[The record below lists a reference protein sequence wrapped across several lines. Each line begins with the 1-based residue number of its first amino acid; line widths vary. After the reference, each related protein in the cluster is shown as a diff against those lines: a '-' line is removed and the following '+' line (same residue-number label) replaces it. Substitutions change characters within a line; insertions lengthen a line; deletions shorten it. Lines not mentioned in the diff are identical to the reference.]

1 MPEVIHGNI
10 EKWFRNQSK
19 NRIGREY
26 INETFVA
33 RTTALVVV
41 DMQNYFMKAGFLA
54 ACPSAIEIVPEIN
67 SLANRLRAKGGKVV
81 WIQTT
86 AAPAATKGWSVY
98 KKFYSEE
105 NWERRNIELSES
117 HEGYQ
122 IWPELILEKQD
133 IYVKKTR
140 FSAFIEGSSD
150 INQQLRLHDIDNVL
164 ISGVATNV
172 CCEATARD
180 AMMLNYNTTMISD
193 ALAAMTPEAHE
204 SSLRAIYGLFTDV
217 QTVSEV
223 IEKLI

>member
-1 MPEVIHGNI
+1 MSEVIRENVA
-10 EKWFRNQSK
+10 KWFRNQSK
-19 NRIGREY
+19 IRIGREY

-41 DMQNYFMKAGFLA
+41 DMQNYFMKTGFLA
-54 ACPSAIEIVPEIN
+54 ACPSAIKIVPEIN
-67 SLANRLRAKGGKVV
+67 NLANSLRAKDGKVV

-86 AAPAATKGWSVY
+86 AAPDATEGWSVY
-98 KKFYSEE
+98 KKFYSKE

-122 IWPELILEKQD
+122 IWPELILKEED

-150 INQQLRLHDIDNVL
+150 INKQLRLHDIDSVL
-164 ISGVATNV
+164 IAGVATNV

-180 AMMLNYNTTMISD
+180 AMMLNYNTTMVSD
-193 ALAAMTPEAHE
+193 ALPAMTLEAHE
-204 SSLRAIYGLFTDV
+204 NSLRAIYGLFTDV
-217 QTVSEV
+217 QTVKEIV
-223 IEKLI
+223 EKLV